1 MYINTN
7 SIPEEYN
14 AEKWLEK
21 YKAITVSSPY
31 SVSSLVDATSTRIT
45 TLEDPL
51 EKRLIEMEK
60 QMELVKIDLKL
71 SRLKI
76 LSLEGKF
83 TQDEV
88 ANIRKMILSED
99 EGSRILA
106 DSIMENA

>member
-7 SIPEEYN
+7 SIPEDYDVQ
-14 AEKWLEK
+14 KWLEN
-21 YKAITVSSPY
+21 YKAIAVNNPF
-31 SVSSLVDATSTRIT
+31 SVSSLVDAASTRIT
-45 TLEDPL
+45 TLEPL
-51 EKRLIEMEK
+51 EDRLIEMEK

-99 EGSRILA
+99 EGSRVLA